1 MKPVIDHYEL
11 KKRDEL
17 GLGPWRLMEE
27 QKKTVI
33 EFVHLQKNTGAE
45 HNKKPEGTGHQT
57 INPVYLAQPETKET
71 CPVMSK
77 THPL

>member
-1 MKPVIDHYEL
+1 MKPVIDHYEF

-33 EFVHLQKNTGAE
+33 EFVHLQKTQG
-45 HNKKPEGTGHQT
+45 
-57 INPVYLAQPETKET
+57 
-71 CPVMSK
+71 
-77 THPL
+77 

>member
-1 MKPVIDHYEL
+1 MKPVIDHYEF

-33 EFVHLQKNTGAE
+33 EFVHLQKTQGQSITKSLRALGIKRSTQYTWLNPKQ
-45 HNKKPEGTGHQT
+45 KKHA
-57 INPVYLAQPETKET
+57 L
-71 CPVMSK
+71 S
-77 THPL
+77 